1 MNSCLKCREANY
13 FTSMVNITIAKENVG
28 HSQNVQLTLIFH
40 SHRHKNQSSN
50 RLQKQVN

>member
-28 HSQNVQLTLIFH
+28 HSQNIKLTLIFH
-40 SHRHKNQSSN
+40 SHRHKTNQVIDCKN
-50 RLQKQVN
+50 K